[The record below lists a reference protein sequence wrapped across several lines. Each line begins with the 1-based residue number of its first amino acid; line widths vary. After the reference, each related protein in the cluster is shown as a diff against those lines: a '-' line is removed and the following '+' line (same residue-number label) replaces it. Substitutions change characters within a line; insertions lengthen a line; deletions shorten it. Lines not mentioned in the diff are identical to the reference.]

1 MNKLTDYSPQ
11 QASTDDAFVGTKEA
25 AQILGVSI
33 STVQKM
39 VDAGII
45 TAWRTNGGHRRLSVE
60 SLKAAAQH
68 LGPTQLQ
75 SLGEAP
81 APARA
86 ARPASQP
93 LRVLVIEDNAV
104 SRKVISK
111 VTASYEGRLDVKY
124 AGDAAEALLACSEWA
139 PDLVITDLHMEPFD
153 GFHLIR
159 VLRSSERLSRIHI
172 LVVTGASDEDIRAG
186 GGLPQD
192 ILVYRK
198 PVSMERLAGFLDA
211 YLLRSR

>member
-1 MNKLTDYSPQ
+1 MTKSTDHALLPP
-11 QASTDDAFVGTKEA
+11 ATDDAFVGTKEA

-75 SLGEAP
+75 GLGEAP
-81 APARA
+81 RAATVRDSARA
-86 ARPASQP
+86 VR
-93 LRVLVIEDNAV
+93 LLVIEDNAV

-111 VTASYEGRLDVKY
+111 VTGGYEGRLEVRY

-139 PDLVITDLHMEPFD
+139 PDLVITDLRMEPFD

-172 LVVTGASDEDIRAG
+172 LVVTGASDEDIRAS
-186 GGLPQD
+186 GGLPPD

-198 PVSMERLAGFLDA
+198 PVSMDRLAGFLDA
-211 YLLRSR
+211 YLLRAR